1 MRKPRDN
8 QPNRVYHIISRIAH
22 RAFFLN
28 DEERDRF
35 VDLLR
40 RAADFS
46 GVDLLSW
53 CVMTN
58 HVHVLV
64 FVGERREIPD
74 EEILRR
80 MKVLYRPARFDELRR
95 EWDRLAAHPKS
106 ASFRRFRESFLKRMW
121 NASAFMQTLKQHF
134 TMSFNERREHTG
146 TMWEGRC
153 HMRVHRPD
161 AVRCAV
167 AEADGVLE
175 GFTLR
180 KGYAHWLLNEAGTE
194 TQRVDDNY
202 AGGFLGLSPRAR
214 LVNCTVRNTSRAST
228 AGFEQVYLTDE
239 GLQGVR
245 NSVFACKIRNIG
257 TAEGFS
263 PPNVGNIVCT
273 GIAGT
278 APTAS
283 NAAKFKLLPIELTG
297 MCWSLIGRSRP
308 RGVPRSMSSRERA
321 RLSSMWTVSACCPK
335 GRGIPSPERRAY
347 IACRSPI
354 RGWTRRLSRPSPRRR
369 SACRSSFDRER
380 HKGKALGDA
389 RGTAHLGDQAEC
401 SKKNFSLEFILFA
414 SGKATVFDIL
424 AFVRIRPSR
433 MGLSPVRGGGRN
445 TRQRRERRELLR

>member
-80 MKVLYRPARFDELRR
+80 MQVLYRPARFDELRR

-161 AVRCAV
+161 AFGMGGEAMLTAGYIDANPVKAGIVPSIEQAGDYPWGSFHAACSGDAGAIRGYDMLYGSHGYDWATLREKQLRSMREAARELAAREAEERGLGKRGVGALRQEKRERTRRARLEEQLPKAVPHLAETGCDAV
-167 AEADGVLE
+167 AFKALKLLGQGPLRPAALRETLGIASRPY
-175 GFTLR
+175 FTLR
-180 KGYAHWLLNEAGTE
+180 YLSPLVRAGYVRR
-194 TQRVDDNY
+194 QD
-202 AGGFLGLSPRAR
+202 AGGGSSCKATY
-214 LVNCTVRNTSRAST
+214 C
-228 AGFEQVYLTDE
+228 LT
-239 GLQGVR
+239 R
-245 NSVFACKIRNIG
+245 
-257 TAEGFS
+257 
-263 PPNVGNIVCT
+263 
-273 GIAGT
+273 
-278 APTAS
+278 
-283 NAAKFKLLPIELTG
+283 
-297 MCWSLIGRSRP
+297 
-308 RGVPRSMSSRERA
+308 
-321 RLSSMWTVSACCPK
+321 K
-335 GRGIPSPERRAY
+335 GREAVECPELYHIDR
-347 IACRSPI
+347 I
-354 RGWTRRLSRPSPRRR
+354 TR
-369 SACRSSFDRER
+369 
-380 HKGKALGDA
+380 
-389 RGTAHLGDQAEC
+389 
-401 SKKNFSLEFILFA
+401 
-414 SGKATVFDIL
+414 V
-424 AFVRIRPSR
+424 
-433 MGLSPVRGGGRN
+433 
-445 TRQRRERRELLR
+445 